1 MKKIIIA
8 IAVAAAIGGLAYLL
22 VRRDKTEEVTVS
34 PARMVSLES
43 LTELCTTE
51 IYAEVP
57 LRDTINN
64 KVIFAIQK
72 QRGQITFD
80 LEKLTFDPEA
90 DTIRV
95 TLPPPTIT
103 LNESTERNSWEV
115 IDTKAIGRNA
125 MFRSDKFTV
134 EEENAAKA
142 RAAGKT
148 ITQLRRN
155 GTVTRAEEEAARSL
169 RTFLEMVYRKPVE
182 IVQERQTNVK

>member
-8 IAVAAAIGGLAYLL
+8 IAVAAAIGGMAYLL

-155 GTVTRAEEEAARSL
+155 GTVLRAEEEAARSL